1 MSTLHFEM
9 CLNKTK
15 YTFKNS
21 KRLFLLLRRWFR
33 QAFVSG
39 QVKLC
44 LKTEIGAGV
53 GERVDIEKGGGG
65 LLVGVDREGG
75 ARGQTTKVEGNLP
88 AR

>member
-1 MSTLHFEM
+1 MITHHLQEFFWVI
-9 CLNKTK
+9 LI
-15 YTFKNS
+15 
-21 KRLFLLLRRWFR
+21 LLCYKELGQ

-39 QVKLC
+39 RVKLC